1 MKKIIAV
8 LVMVALLFVSCTAFA
23 CEEENSGTIP
33 VYRVA
38 VNTCYSDNTFQDPA
52 WWPLTEDHAIPGIK
66 EYGEHLAY
74 DYVQHVEGQYVK
86 GNIEHGWMRVPE
98 YIRTI
103 SIDGMVVGLTLLE
116 NTTITIYPEY
126 LELCEE
132 VLRSMFGCD
141 AVISQNLLVAGALWW
156 QGDYV
161 SMVFHPSYSDRFQVG
176 EVTFNGGRDCTPFYL
191 GHFAGVLRF
200 GLACG
205 WWIPDPT
212 PTPDP
217 DPTPVITPEQL
228 AEAEAKA
235 EAAAEAQAQA
245 EARAE
250 AEAHARAEAEAK
262 AYASA
267 AAQAEA
273 ENRANTQEQARIE
286 AENRANTEAQARAN
300 AEARADWAVAQAA
313 SLQTSG
319 NGDGCNRNNNVVQVN
334 LSVFGNIKNWL
345 GIGNKTGGCDE

>member
-1 MKKIIAV
+1 MKKIIA
-8 LVMVALLFVSCTAFA
+8 MIIALTMMIPGIALGCNEEVNNVPVFRAQGTA
-23 CEEENSGTIP
+23 
-33 VYRVA
+33 
-38 VNTCYSDNTFQDPA
+38 YSPNTFCDPA

-141 AVISQNLLVAGALWW
+141 AVISQNLLVAGAMWW

-161 SMVFHPSYSDRFQVG
+161 SMICHPSYSDRFQVG
-176 EVTFNGGRDCTPFYL
+176 EVTFNGGKDCTPFYL
-191 GHFAGVLRF
+191 GHFAGILRF

-205 WWIPDPT
+205 WWIPDPV

-217 DPTPVITPEQL
+217 DPIPVITPEQL

-250 AEAHARAEAEAK
+250 AETHARAEAEA
-262 AYASA
+262 
-267 AAQAEA
+267 
-273 ENRANTQEQARIE
+273 RATA
-286 AENRANTEAQARAN
+286 EAQARAN
-300 AEARADWAVAQAA
+300 AEARADWALSQAA
-313 SLQTSG
+313 TLQTSG
-319 NGDGCNRNNNVVQVN
+319 NGDGCNRNNNITQVN
-334 LSVFGNIKNWL
+334 LSVFGSIKNWL
-345 GIGNKTGGCDE
+345 GVGNKTESKCE